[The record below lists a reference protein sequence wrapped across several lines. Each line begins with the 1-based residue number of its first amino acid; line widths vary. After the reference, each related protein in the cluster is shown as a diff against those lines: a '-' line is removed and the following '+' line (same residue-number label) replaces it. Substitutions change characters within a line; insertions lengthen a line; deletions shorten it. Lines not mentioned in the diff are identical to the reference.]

1 MDKIG
6 GLPGPGPGF
15 ILPSSLSSL
24 YSSLSSVNKSV
35 FIRVFSYLWRY
46 FMFKRSVYSCMHN
59 YWAVEMVISKYSLA
73 SSDYALLSLLYQQT
87 NGGRN
92 VVHSRYLYEFKLC
105 GLTGAVVRYKLT
117 QFKDRGLITRY
128 SRDPSAPYLQRSCS
142 IQKVYIMLS
151 GKGVELFDKIERDVY
166 NMVRGSALKDIT
178 TGNKKVRAKVR
189 TS

>member
-1 MDKIG
+1 MDKIT
-6 GLPGPGPGF
+6 GLPGTGPGF

-24 YSSLSSVNKSV
+24 YSSLSTINKSV

-59 YWAVEMVISKYSLA
+59 YWAVEECLIKNNISNYE
-73 SSDYALLSLLYQQT
+73 YALLSLLYQQT
-87 NGGRN
+87 NAGKS
-92 VVHSRYLYEFKLC
+92 VVHSQRLYDFKLC
-105 GLTGAVVRYKLT
+105 DMHIDTMRQKLIK
-117 QFKDRGLITRY
+117 FKDLGYITRY